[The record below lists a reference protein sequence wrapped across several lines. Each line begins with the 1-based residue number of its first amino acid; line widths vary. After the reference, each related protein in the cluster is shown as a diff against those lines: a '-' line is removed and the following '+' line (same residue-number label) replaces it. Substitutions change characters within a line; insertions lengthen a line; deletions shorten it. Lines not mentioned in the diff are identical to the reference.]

1 MTVSFSVSAAPPVRV
16 AFGFV
21 NSLASLVL
29 GHAVRLLKIPVGDF
43 SHLICERDFQ
53 LERAAV
59 APSIQPAACCS
70 RHSQRWRRSWSRY
83 WNVVEPTRTAWR
95 APPHTHKSCVRLF
108 LWADLLKFCPQ
119 SNRRP
124 ERTTRRSASRVW
136 RCSVKA
142 AAEKKRF
149 TIALT
154 STSTAALVA
163 LVDVLLFVFSLSPS
177 LFFCLYFCMC
187 AFVFACTFACLPA
200 LQGCPS
206 SMYLKIP
213 CKVWLRMGGL
223 FNTML
228 NCKCSFLVYSVY

>member
-53 LERAAV
+53 LERAAM

-95 APPHTHKSCVRLF
+95 APPHTHKLCVRLF

-154 STSTAALVA
+154 STSTAALAA
-163 LVDVLLFVFSLSPS
+163 LVDGFAVCFFSLSPS
-177 LFFCLYFCMC
+177 LSFCLYFCMC

-206 SMYLKIP
+206 STYLRDTLLAM
-213 CKVWLRMGGL
+213 VAHGG
-223 FNTML
+223 F
-228 NCKCSFLVYSVY
+228 V